1 MIWLKWG
8 CEWQPFGPCSTLQS
22 LWQRLCYQKG
32 GSTAMDISRKLG
44 ILVFFAVPAIIG
56 GGIVFGLSGSWMYVF
71 IYEIILLLVAGGF
84 VAK

>member
-1 MIWLKWG
+1 
-8 CEWQPFGPCSTLQS
+8 
-22 LWQRLCYQKG
+22 
-32 GSTAMDISRKLG
+32 MDISRKLG

-56 GGIVFGLSGSWMYVF
+56 GGIVFGFSGSWMYVF